1 MLPHL
6 PEHVRYCTDTLIQPD
21 QAVHGFQLPLPL
33 ALVLALAAPG
43 AVAQAA
49 VPADDGDDWRFTL
62 NFPMLWAPDI
72 SGEID
77 VDGQVTDIE
86 IPFGDILDKLS
97 MGFIG
102 EFYLEK
108 GNWGAEFR
116 LMYLQTE
123 SDSTVP
129 AVGLPGLPPLL
140 GKHKVTTDSV
150 LYTADLTGSYRIHR
164 NVRLYAGIRRTGTEI
179 DMRIKPL
186 EDGITEIKGKTTI
199 ADEHLLDWL
208 AGVTLDFKLSENWS
222 TVIQVDA
229 AVAGDNDTDRQLN
242 AFFSYRI
249 NHLHNVWFGY
259 RYLEIGNE
267 ESSGNTR
274 VETSFKQQG
283 PTLGWAFTF

>member
-1 MLPHL
+1 M
-6 PEHVRYCTDTLIQPD
+6 
-21 QAVHGFQLPLPL
+21 HGFRFYRPL
-33 ALVLALAAPG
+33 ALALALAARAAG
-43 AVAQAA
+43 AQEA
-49 VPADDGDDWRFTL
+49 VSTEDRDDWRFTL
-62 NFPMLWAPDI
+62 NFPMIWAPDI

-123 SDSTVP
+123 SDTTVP
-129 AVGLPGLPPLL
+129 AVGLPGLPPIL
-140 GKHKVTTDSV
+140 GKHKVTTDST
-150 LYTADLTGSYRIHR
+150 LYTADLTGSYRVHE
-164 NVRLYAGIRRTGTEI
+164 NVRLYAGVRRTGTEI
-179 DMRIKPL
+179 DLRIKPL
-186 EDGITEIKGKTTI
+186 EDGLTEINGKTTV

-208 AGVTLDFKLSENWS
+208 VGVNLGFQLSDRWS
-222 TVIQVDA
+222 TVIQIDTA
-229 AVAGDNDTDRQLN
+229 LAGDNDTDRQLN

-259 RYLEIGNE
+259 RYLEIGSE
-267 ESSGNTR
+267 EGSGNAR